1 MSEPCKN
8 CGHCPYCG
16 KPMEAQP
23 CYVPTSI
30 PHYYRFDQEPVYTQ
44 PTWITVPYPYIW
56 DTVTCGQTSL
66 NMGTI
71 QSYN

>member
-23 CYVPTSI
+23 YYVPTSI
-30 PHYYRFDQEPVYTQ
+30 PYSPVLPPVYPQ
-44 PTWITVPYPYIW
+44 PIWITSPSPYIW
-56 DTVTCGQTSL
+56 DTVTGGQTSP
-66 NMGTI
+66 NMGSI